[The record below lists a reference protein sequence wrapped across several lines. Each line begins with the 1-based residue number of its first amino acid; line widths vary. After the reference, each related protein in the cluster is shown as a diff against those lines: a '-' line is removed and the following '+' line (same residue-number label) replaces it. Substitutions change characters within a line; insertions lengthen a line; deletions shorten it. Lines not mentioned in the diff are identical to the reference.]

1 MTTSPSIERGAEQL
15 LEHNRRFYDALWSN
29 SRLVRP
35 QRFNTWPR
43 ICELARES
51 SSRLEVGAGMR
62 PRLPLE
68 GGCFS
73 DISAPAMKHLQAA
86 GGQAVR
92 AQLQCL
98 PFADGA
104 FDLVAALDIL
114 EHVNDDVQA
123 LGELR
128 RVLRPGGRLL
138 LSFPL
143 HRANWTPF
151 DELVGHYRRY
161 DPARLR
167 SLLRDHGIR
176 ILESAVYGMK
186 PKSSRLVAFGMR
198 ILAEM
203 PERAMWWYN
212 NVFVPIG
219 MRLQKPLLFEP
230 RLIDEPEVEGII
242 VVAERV

>member
-1 MTTSPSIERGAEQL
+1 
-15 LEHNRRFYDALWSN
+15 
-29 SRLVRP
+29 
-35 QRFNTWPR
+35 
-43 ICELARES
+43 
-51 SSRLEVGAGMR
+51 MR

-68 GGCFS
+68 GSCFL
-73 DISAPAMKHLQAA
+73 DISAPAMKHLRAA
-86 GGQAVR
+86 GGRAVR
-92 AQLQCL
+92 AQLQYL

-104 FDLVAALDIL
+104 FDFVAALDIL
-114 EHVNDDVQA
+114 EHVDDDVQA

-161 DPARLR
+161 EPAHLR
-167 SLLRDHGIR
+167 SLLRDHEIR
-176 ILESAVYGMK
+176 VLESAVYGMK

-198 ILAEM
+198 ILAKK
-203 PERAMWWYN
+203 PERAMWWHN

-219 MRLQKPLLFEP
+219 MRLQKALSFES
-230 RLIDEPEVEGII
+230 RLIDEPEVDGII